1 MPSLK
6 RWLLLKKWLL
16 YFHFNCSFVQLTC
29 CRGIHDGNVDL
40 LQSLPSLQVCPL
52 DVSWFGKMLKSWKIF
67 HLGCCLMTFFLIFV
81 LPQSW
86 KFGWVGSFSLVIV
99 FGFQLYWGG
108 RIIYT
113 STQCTQWP
121 HYRYNQGFEF
131 GLGISSNSLL
141 EARSLSFDLLP
152 LKQVDTDCQSI
163 RLPNQYLRRPRQ

>member
-16 YFHFNCSFVQLTC
+16 YFHCNCSFVQLTC

-40 LQSLPSLQVCPL
+40 IQSLPSLQVCPL

-113 STQCTQWP
+113 STQCTQGP
-121 HYRYNQGFEF
+121 HYRNNQGVWVWTWYVFEF
-131 GLGISSNSLL
+131 SSRGPQSFL
-141 EARSLSFDLLP
+141 RSAA
-152 LKQVDTDCQSI
+152 TETGGHRQSVS
-163 RLPNQYLRRPRQ
+163 LPNQYLRRPRQ